1 MDGVGGLDIAV
12 GLVLT
17 LSGFLAFARGFVREL
32 LAIVTWVGAAIAAL
46 YLFTKI
52 KPYTEG
58 VISPAWLADAI
69 TAIGIFA
76 VAFVVLTLV
85 SRPVVERVKGSPLKG
100 LDRAFG
106 LAFGV
111 LRGAALLSIA
121 YLMATWLFPAGD
133 MPRWLAEAK
142 SRPYLEKGADIVRGV
157 APAAVLP
164 EPRPEAAKDAAP
176 EPDKGYKPEQR
187 QDLDRLI
194 KQTE

>member
-1 MDGVGGLDIAV
+1 MDGIGGLDIAV
-12 GLVLT
+12 GLVLAI
-17 LSGFLAFARGFVREL
+17 SGFLAFARGFVREL
-32 LAIVTWVGAAIAAL
+32 LAIVTWVGAAVAAL

-52 KPYTEG
+52 KPYAEG
-58 VISPAWLADAI
+58 VISPTWLADAI
-69 TAIGIFA
+69 TAIGIFV
-76 VAFVVLTLV
+76 VAFVILTFV

-106 LAFGV
+106 LIFGV

-142 SRPYLEKGADIVRGV
+142 SRPYLEKGADIVRGL

-164 EPRPEAAKDAAP
+164 EPQPESAKDAAP

>member
-1 MDGVGGLDIAV
+1 MDGIGGLDIAV
-12 GLVLT
+12 GLVLAI
-17 LSGFLAFARGFVREL
+17 SGFLAFARGFVREL

-46 YLFTKI
+46 YLFAKI
-52 KPYTEG
+52 KPYAAG

-69 TAIGIFA
+69 TAIGVFA
-76 VAFVVLTLV
+76 AAFIVLTLV
-85 SRPVVERVKGSPLKG
+85 SRPVVERVNGSPLKG

-133 MPRWLAEAK
+133 MPRWLVEAK
-142 SRPYLEKGADIVRGV
+142 SRTYLERGADIVRGL
-157 APAAVLP
+157 APVAVLP
-164 EPRPEAAKDAAP
+164 EPRPEGAKDAAP